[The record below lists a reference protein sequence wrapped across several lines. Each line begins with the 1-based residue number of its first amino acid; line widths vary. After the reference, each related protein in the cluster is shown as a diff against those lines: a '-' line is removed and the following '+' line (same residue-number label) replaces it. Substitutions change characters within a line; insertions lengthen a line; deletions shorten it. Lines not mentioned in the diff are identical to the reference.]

1 MGKQRGLSLIG
12 TIIILGLVAFFGLLA
27 AKMLPAYVEYFGVK
41 KILTAMEKTGET
53 KGSVKEIRRSYETRN
68 AIEDVKSVRP
78 EDLEISKEGGENV
91 VTANWSVKVPLVYN
105 ISACIDFTATTA
117 RQ

>member
-41 KILTAMEKTGET
+41 KILTAMENTGET

-105 ISACIDFTATTA
+105 ISACVDFTATTA
-117 RQ
+117 KQ